1 MLLVFNTL
9 THRVQD
15 EYNNNGMKSTRNK
28 FEVTPMMV
36 MQIRKAANPIFS
48 KRISDV

>member
-1 MLLVFNTL
+1 MLLVFN

-15 EYNNNGMKSTRNK
+15 EYNNGMKSTRNK

-36 MQIRKAANPIFS
+36 MQVRQAANPIFS

>member
-1 MLLVFNTL
+1 MIVLN

-15 EYNNNGMKSTRNK
+15 EFRNGMKSTRNK

-36 MQIRKAANPIFS
+36 MQVRQAANPIFS